1 MMEKYFAR
9 VESVLLPNFWHYTE
23 PKEIVAKMK
32 DYYKGQDKTIEGYE
46 GKLLS
51 YFVDKIEK
59 DGEFVLEARSQFW
72 HCYKK

>member
-9 VESVLLPNFWHYTE
+9 VESVLLPNFWHYTKA
-23 PKEIVAKMK
+23 KEIVEKMK
-32 DYYKGQDKTIEGYE
+32 DYYRAHEKAIAGYE
-46 GKLLS
+46 NKLLA
-51 YFVDKIEK
+51 YFEDKIEK